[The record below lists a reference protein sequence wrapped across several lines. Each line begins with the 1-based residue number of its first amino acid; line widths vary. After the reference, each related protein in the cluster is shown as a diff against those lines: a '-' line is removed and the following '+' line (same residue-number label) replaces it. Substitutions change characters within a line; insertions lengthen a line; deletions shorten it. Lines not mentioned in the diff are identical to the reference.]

1 MRFHLPQVALGLA
14 MAGLAS
20 GIATGQD
27 ADRQQGLKDK
37 LEKKLA
43 SDFLKKAD
51 WITDYDA
58 ARAKAA
64 KSGEVIFA
72 YFTRSYAP

>member
-1 MRFHLPQVALGLA
+1 MSFRLPHAVAALALVGLA
-14 MAGLAS
+14 APVSA
-20 GIATGQD
+20 QN
-27 ADRQQGLKDK
+27 ADRMKANFERK
-37 LEKKLA
+37 LDSEFMKKV
-43 SDFLKKAD
+43 D